1 MNLKTLFQVLG
12 DLGGCTYC
20 GGLGHRITACPK
32 LESVN
37 NKKAGEVGKQFH
49 SSTDLT
55 LTYVLMKIFSGGKA
69 GLFGWCYGRLLKSST
84 NPILQPSVAMHF
96 PCVQSVWTR
105 IFLFLNSVFAEMLVL
120 CPSNC
125 MQRLLPRFSPAYILS
140 SSFSSTTP
148 SIEDHHEFTV
158 PSFGG
163 KLEVNS
169 RIPVEVVPSCP
180 QTFPNM
186 DRAFIKVLRSPGL

>member
-1 MNLKTLFQVLG
+1 MEAAPIVADWVTESQLVQNWRAST
-12 DLGGCTYC
+12 T
-20 GGLGHRITACPK
+20 RR
-32 LESVN
+32 LERSEN
-37 NKKAGEVGKQFH
+37 NFIPQLI
-49 SSTDLT
+49 LT

-96 PCVQSVWTR
+96 PCVQSVWNK
-105 IFLFLNSVFAEMLVL
+105 IFLSLKSVFAEMLVL

-140 SSFSSTTP
+140 SSFSSTNP